1 MNDNDVLMLDSA
13 REHYDKLSGNT
24 DIINALY
31 NYSQLH
37 QPTGIMKDLCDALEV
52 DGGYRFID
60 DAFRLTS
67 FRAKITQYEL
77 RVRLK
82 LNMLTTLADKE
93 WRTAFNWAVN
103 AHKNSRVGFEYF
115 AWQKFRADVECVYI
129 TECDLL
135 ALIRELDRGPSTAQ
149 RLPNYIDY
157 IHYRIGHMPYFF
169 SPATKRL
176 YKEALYTRAHVCERA
191 KLK

>member
-1 MNDNDVLMLDSA
+1 MNDNDFVMCDMA
-13 REHYDKLSGNT
+13 HAHYDRLSGKT
-24 DIINALY
+24 DIVNALY

-37 QPTGIMKDLCDALEV
+37 QPVGIMKDLCDALEV

-67 FRAKITQYEL
+67 FKAKITQYEL

-93 WRTAFNWAVN
+93 WRTAFNWAVR

-115 AWQKFRADVECVYI
+115 AWQKFRVDVEYVYI
-129 TECDLL
+129 TKQDLL
-135 ALIRELDRGPSTAQ
+135 VLIQELNRGPSTAQ
-149 RLPNYIDY
+149 RLPSYIDY
-157 IHYRIGHMPYFF
+157 LHYRIGYMPYFF
-169 SPATKRL
+169 STETKRL
-176 YKEALYTRAHVCERA
+176 YKEALYTRAHVCER
-191 KLK
+191 K

>member
-1 MNDNDVLMLDSA
+1 MNDNDLVMCDIA
-13 REHYDKLSGNT
+13 RAHYDRLSGKT
-24 DIINALY
+24 DIVNALY

-37 QPTGIMKDLCDALEV
+37 QPVGIMKDLCDALEV

-67 FRAKITQYEL
+67 FKAKITQYEL

-93 WRTAFNWAVN
+93 WRTAFNWAVR

-115 AWQKFRADVECVYI
+115 AWQKFRVDVEYAHI
-129 TECDLL
+129 TKQDLL
-135 ALIRELDRGPSTAQ
+135 VLIQELNRGPSTAQ
-149 RLPNYIDY
+149 RLPSYIDY
-157 IHYRIGHMPYFF
+157 LHYRIGHMPYFF
-169 SPATKRL
+169 STETKRL
-176 YKEALYTRAHVCERA
+176 YKEALYTRAHVCER
-191 KLK
+191 KTR

>member
-1 MNDNDVLMLDSA
+1 MNDNEIVVLDSA
-13 REHYDKLSGNT
+13 REHYDKLSRNT
-24 DIINALY
+24 DIVNSLY

-60 DAFRLTS
+60 DIFRLTS
-67 FRAKITQYEL
+67 FKAKIAQYEL

-93 WRTAFNWAVN
+93 WRTAFDWAVS
-103 AHKNSRVGFEYF
+103 AHKKSRVGFEYF
-115 AWQKFRADVECVYI
+115 AWQKFRTDLENAYI
-129 TECDLL
+129 TEHDSLV
-135 ALIRELDRGPSTAQ
+135 LIRELDIGPSTAQ

-157 IHYRIGHMPYFF
+157 LHYRIGHMPYFF
-169 SPATKRL
+169 SAATKKL
-176 YKEALYTRAHVCERA
+176 YKEALHARARVCERTQN
-191 KLK
+191 

>member
-1 MNDNDVLMLDSA
+1 MNDNDTVMIDIV
-13 REHYDKLSGNT
+13 RERYDKLSRNT
-24 DIINALY
+24 DIINSLY

-60 DAFRLTS
+60 DAFKLTS
-67 FRAKITQYEL
+67 FKAKITQYEL

-93 WRTAFNWAVN
+93 WRTAFNWAVS
-103 AHKNSRVGFEYF
+103 AHKKSRVGFEYF
-115 AWQKFRADVECVYI
+115 AWQKFRTEVEYAYI
-129 TECDLL
+129 TEHDLL
-135 ALIRELDRGPSTAQ
+135 ALIRELDRGPSTAL

-157 IHYRIGHMPYFF
+157 LHYRIGHMPYFF
-169 SPATKRL
+169 STATKRL
-176 YKEALYTRAHVCERA
+176 YKEALYARARVCERA
-191 KLK
+191 